1 MQTQTV
7 KEQVRQ
13 AVDGLPDDVTFE
25 EALERIYL
33 RHLVERGRAEADED
47 DAGDDELVLHEFS
60 ASHLAST
67 TITSRSWRA
76 SGRAGDSD

>member
-47 DAGDDELVLHEFS
+47 EAADDELVLHEFS
-60 ASHLAST
+60 ASSTVST
-67 TITSRSWRA
+67 TVTSLSWRS
-76 SGRAGDSD
+76 SGRAGEPD